1 MMKNM
6 IYFTWAL
13 ILGVAA
19 FIYYT
24 VMGAGE
30 STTTVTLTTPSDS
43 NGSTSQE
50 ATTYLGGVIDSIQG
64 EETTTRVG
72 QWIDGLQELF
82 RS

>member
-30 STTTVTLTTPSDS
+30 STTTVTLTTPTDT
-43 NGSTSQE
+43 NGGSSQE
-50 ATTYLGGVIDSIQG
+50 ATTYLGGVIDAIQG